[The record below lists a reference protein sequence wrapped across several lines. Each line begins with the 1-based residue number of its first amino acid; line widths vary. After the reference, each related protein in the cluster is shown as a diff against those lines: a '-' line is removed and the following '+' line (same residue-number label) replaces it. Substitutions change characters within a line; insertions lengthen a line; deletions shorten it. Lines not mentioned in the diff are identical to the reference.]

1 MSQRDSLS
9 MLNPASMHPPASPPT
24 PTPEQQQP
32 SPASSSNVKQMS
44 KVILRTALQKA
55 NSAVMSDSSN
65 DVVGA
70 IDAYS
75 EAISLLNRVLSTVEK
90 GSDRRR
96 LQEIVSFMYLTVLG
110 VWNG

>member
-1 MSQRDSLS
+1 
-9 MLNPASMHPPASPPT
+9 MHPPASPPT

-32 SPASSSNVKQMS
+32 APASSSNAKQMS

-96 LQEIVSFMYLTVLG
+96 LQEIVSLHLTVWG
-110 VWNG
+110 GERKQWQAGMIDDGIHP